1 MSLFEL
7 SKEFD
12 KNKIFL
18 INLSDI
24 DKRLDPYYHKEEFKI
39 IEEKL
44 SKVDYTFF
52 NKATIKIFSGITP
65 KSKGNAY
72 TTQNNGIAFVRSGN
86 FSQDNIINF
95 DKLNY
100 IKNDIHNKVMKSSKL
115 QKGDLLIAIVGATI
129 GKVGIYNYDI
139 EANINQAICA
149 VRFKDDFLSNFV
161 HIYLLT
167 PLGQKIIDKLK
178 RPVARAN
185 INLEEIGSI
194 PLPIIDVTKQES
206 IIKFYY
212 SKIKVKQQKEKQAK
226 ELLESIDTYL
236 LDELGITL
244 PEIDNSLEK
253 RIFEVKLSD
262 ISGIRFDP
270 DYKSKIDNLTNL
282 TWKYPLSD
290 LKGLMIGSAQYG
302 ANETAQEYKTG
313 NVRYIRIT
321 DIDEI
326 GTLKEYSMKTANN
339 IQDQYTLNHNDI
351 LFARSGS
358 VGQCYIHK
366 DIKNKAIFAG
376 YLIRFILDDKKIN
389 LDYFFY
395 YCHSSIYK
403 YWVSAIERPAV
414 QSNINSEE
422 YKSLKVPIPPIKKQN
437 EIAEHIQNTRD
448 KAKQLKLEAI
458 QDLENAKTEVE
469 KMILGS

>member
-1 MSLFEL
+1 MSEFKL
-7 SKEFD
+7 SDEINND
-12 KNKIFL
+12 KIFL
-18 INLSDI
+18 INFNELTTQWS
-24 DKRLDPYYHKEEFKI
+24 PTFYHKERLKYLNIFQSENYKFNVARLNKI
-39 IEEKL
+39 INISSKKSIAFKVNKYIGMANIESNTGKYLSSEKDKGKGDCSL
-44 SKVDYTFF
+44 F
-52 NKATIKIFSGITP
+52 NKGDVLFG
-65 KSKGNAY
+65 
-72 TTQNNGIAFVRSGN
+72 
-86 FSQDNIINF
+86 
-95 DKLNY
+95 KLRPY
-100 IKNDIHNKVMKSSKL
+100 LNKVYL
-115 QKGDLLIAIVGATI
+115 AEFDGGCTTEFIVM
-129 GKVGIYNYDI
+129 NSLD
-139 EANINQAICA
+139 
-149 VRFKDDFLSNFV
+149 
-161 HIYLLT
+161 
-167 PLGQKIIDKLK
+167 
-178 RPVARAN
+178 
-185 INLEEIGSI
+185 
-194 PLPIIDVTKQES
+194 ES
-206 IIKFYY
+206 IISNRFLSIFLLLDCVVNQTKHMMTGNTLPRLQTFDIENLIIPIPRKDIQQNIIDMMEKAHL
-212 SKIKVKQQKEKQAK
+212 SKKQKEQQAK

-290 LKGLMIGSAQYG
+290 LKDLMIGSAQYG
-302 ANETAQEYKTG
+302 ANETAQEHKAE

-326 GTLKEYSMKTANN
+326 GLLKEYSIKTANN
-339 IQDQYTLNHNDI
+339 ILDQYILNYNDI

-358 VGQCYIHK
+358 VGRCYIHK
-366 DIKNKAIFAG
+366 NIENKAIFAG

-422 YKSLKVPIPPIKKQN
+422 YKSLKVPIPPLEKQN
-437 EIAEHIQNTRD
+437 EIAEHIQNIRD
-448 KAKQLKLEAI
+448 KAKQLKLEAV